1 MNKLKK
7 QAFTLYDVLIAT
19 VVIGLLSAVA
29 VSSVIRISRI
39 TEKEKLDS
47 YAQMLNS
54 SIDAY
59 KEVSLG
65 ESFLADNA
73 DSVLKELVQKDMF
86 GRITNRILGSAPNLD
101 ELNVYLGSNEYCIVW
116 DKTIH
121 RFKVVTASESDSY
134 GE

>member
-7 QAFTLYDVLIAT
+7 QAFTLYDVLIAA

-54 SIDAY
+54 SIEAY

-65 ESFLADNA
+65 ESFLTDENA

-86 GRITNRILGSAPNLD
+86 GRITNSILG
-101 ELNVYLGSNEYCIVW
+101 
-116 DKTIH
+116 
-121 RFKVVTASESDSY
+121 
-134 GE
+134 

>member
-1 MNKLKK
+1 MNKFKK
-7 QAFTLYDVLIAT
+7 QAFTLYDVLIAA
-19 VVIGLLSAVA
+19 VVIGLLSAV
-29 VSSVIRISRI
+29 
-39 TEKEKLDS
+39 ES

-54 SIDAY
+54 SIEAY

-65 ESFLADNA
+65 ESFLTDENA

>member
-7 QAFTLYDVLIAT
+7 QAFTLYDVLIAA

-54 SIDAY
+54 SIEAY

-65 ESFLADNA
+65 ESFLTDENA

-86 GRITNRILGSAPNLD
+86 GRITCPRY
-101 ELNVYLGSNEYCIVW
+101 V
-116 DKTIH
+116 
-121 RFKVVTASESDSY
+121 
-134 GE
+134 